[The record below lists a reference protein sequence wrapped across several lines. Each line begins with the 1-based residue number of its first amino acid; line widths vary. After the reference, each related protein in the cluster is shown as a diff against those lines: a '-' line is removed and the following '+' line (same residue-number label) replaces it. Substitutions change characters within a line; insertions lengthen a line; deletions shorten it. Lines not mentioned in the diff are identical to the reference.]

1 MGEVVGEID
10 DFRVV
15 AVRAVEGIGA
25 DFAVQDGLVERLP
38 GGRGVNVRR
47 DGAPQLEG
55 AVGQVLLH
63 DAACNVGVVHVA
75 HIDERHRLVGG
86 AVFHIHVDVKACRSS
101 GKPHR
106 GAGEVV
112 VAKALHVLVFA
123 NQPDGVRRDFQP
135 GAVHLRA
142 GKLAMQRVRVFRR
155 GATARKQSGME
166 GETAVGIDD
175 FPRRLRPREHVFH
188 AQRVAVESRI
198 PEDLPHEGQDFQ
210 MAARVGD
217 GQTFDAARVTARGDG
232 KGVGLQQGLRFCGEK
247 RFVQGQFVHDALLY
261 LFNSQRRALMK

>member
-1 MGEVVGEID
+1 M
-10 DFRVV
+10 
-15 AVRAVEGIGA
+15 
-25 DFAVQDGLVERLP
+25 
-38 GGRGVNVRR
+38 NVRR

-86 AVFHIHVDVKACRSS
+86 AVFHLHVDVETCRSG
-101 GKPHR
+101 GKPHG

-142 GKLAMQRVRVFRR
+142 GKLAMQRVRVFRS
-155 GATARKQSGME
+155 GATTGEQSGME
-166 GETAVGIDD
+166 GETAVGTDD
-175 FPRRLRPREHVFH
+175 FCCRLWPRKHVFH
-188 AQRVAVESRI
+188 AQRVAVEGGV
-198 PEDLPHEGQDFQ
+198 PKDLPHEGQDFQ

-247 RFVQGQFVHDALLY
+247 RFVQGQFVHGALLY

>member
-1 MGEVVGEID
+1 
-10 DFRVV
+10 
-15 AVRAVEGIGA
+15 
-25 DFAVQDGLVERLP
+25 
-38 GGRGVNVRR
+38 
-47 DGAPQLEG
+47 
-55 AVGQVLLH
+55 
-63 DAACNVGVVHVA
+63 
-75 HIDERHRLVGG
+75 
-86 AVFHIHVDVKACRSS
+86 
-101 GKPHR
+101 
-106 GAGEVV
+106 V

-135 GAVHLRA
+135 GVVHLRA

-155 GATARKQSGME
+155 GAAAREQSGME

-175 FPRRLRPREHVFH
+175 FPRRLRSREHVFH
-188 AQRVAVESRI
+188 AQRMAVKSRI

-217 GQTFDAARVTARGDG
+217 GQAFDAARVTARGDG
-232 KGVGLQQGLRFCGEK
+232 ESIGLQQGLRFCGEK